1 MDFTIQIGNTVNEGF
16 ITYQHVDKQQAVRHF
31 DGQTVQQT
39 NSTKVYTDHNE
50 NEILPINTSFC
61 MQLLRK
67 VHFDAEEVKYY
78 VASHCFINSLVS
90 ENEIAYGALKVVK
103 DTANW
108 WYKPKI
114 ARDDGVSIIY

>member
-16 ITYQHVDKQQAVRHF
+16 ITYQQVDKQQAVRHF

-61 MQLLRK
+61 MQ
-67 VHFDAEEVKYY
+67 
-78 VASHCFINSLVS
+78 
-90 ENEIAYGALKVVK
+90 
-103 DTANW
+103 
-108 WYKPKI
+108 
-114 ARDDGVSIIY
+114 